1 MLHSKLNCRVS
12 SVGDVRNIGLFGAIE
27 LVKNRQTREGLVPWN
42 TTGPMN
48 AAVQKCFLEN
58 GAYVYTRWNYVFVVP
73 PLISPEAQLADAAV
87 VLDKALSVADTFAE
101 AL

>member
-1 MLHSKLNCRVS
+1 
-12 SVGDVRNIGLFGAIE
+12 
-27 LVKNRQTREGLVPWN
+27 
-42 TTGPMN
+42 MN